1 MPTSAETVYLDSSA
15 LVKLT
20 IREQESSDLER
31 FLVHRPTR
39 VSCALAR
46 VEVIRAVRARDP
58 AAVLRARQVLER
70 VDLLRLDDDLLDAA
84 AEIGPIGL
92 RSVDAI
98 HLAAAQTLGGT
109 LAELVTYDERMARAA
124 AALGLTVA
132 APGSQ
137 V

>member
-1 MPTSAETVYLDSSA
+1 M
-15 LVKLT
+15 
-20 IREQESSDLER
+20 
-31 FLVHRPTR
+31 
-39 VSCALAR
+39 
-46 VEVIRAVRARDP
+46 
-58 AAVLRARQVLER
+58 LER